1 MLCCNNFKV
10 VSEKLCQSIANM
22 TKRLCTEDVNF
33 KYVSH
38 LMACRLIPLVKDD
51 DGVRP
56 IGIGEVLRRI
66 MAKSVARVLR
76 NEITQSTGSLQTC
89 PGIEGGIEA
98 SVHAMADVL
107 LVDAENAFNSLNR
120 KTALLNIKE
129 ICTYIQPGKSLK
141 IILNLRLL
149 YTEGERHFGAVVGS
163 ETY

>member
-1 MLCCNNFKV
+1 
-10 VSEKLCQSIANM
+10 
-22 TKRLCTEDVNF
+22 
-33 KYVSH
+33 
-38 LMACRLIPLVKDD
+38 MACRLIPLVKDD

-76 NEITQSTGSLQTC
+76 NEITQSTGSLQTRS
-89 PGIEGGIEA
+89 GIEGGGIEA